1 MGGSWVPEQAERGR
15 WIRVGNMG
23 VLEGIIGNKG
33 EEGGKRRGQR
43 FVGGEDVGRT
53 FNCGLLED
61 KIYVIKVVD
70 DLAKILGAVLGRG
83 GFGFFGGIW
92 ETKLRN

>member
-33 EEGGKRRGQR
+33 EEGRE
-43 FVGGEDVGRT
+43 F
-53 FNCGLLED
+53 
-61 KIYVIKVVD
+61 IYV
-70 DLAKILGAVLGRG
+70 R
-83 GFGFFGGIW
+83 
-92 ETKLRN
+92 